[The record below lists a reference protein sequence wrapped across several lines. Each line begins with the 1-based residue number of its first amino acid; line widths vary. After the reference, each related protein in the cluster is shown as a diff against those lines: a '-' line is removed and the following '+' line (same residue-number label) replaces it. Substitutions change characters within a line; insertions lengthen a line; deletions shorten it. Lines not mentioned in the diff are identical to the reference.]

1 MTLRL
6 SLACSECDRTQGL
19 RDGSVPVEGVS
30 LTCIGLPV
38 EEIFHRMVRFAE
50 FDAAELSLSSYVLS
64 LQMGNP
70 FIAVPAFPSRMF
82 RHSGIYVN
90 SRCGI
95 REPADLIGRTVGV
108 AEYQLTANVWIRGI
122 LQEHYGVPAASVTYR
137 TGGLHAPGRVEKLP
151 LSLPGDIRVEPIGER
166 QTLAQMLVA
175 GEIDALYT
183 PRTPAPYAQGRP
195 EVRRLFADAAAEE
208 ARYFAATGVFPIMH
222 TVVLRRARYDEH
234 RWLARA
240 FLKAFERARAS
251 GARRHR
257 RDRHPQVHGA
267 VAARGGGQDPP
278 PARRGLLALRRAAEP
293 ARPGDLPQVLLRAG
307 ARPEPAAPRRP
318 VRRGDARGFRDL
330 IYAKPS
336 TSA

>member
-1 MTLRL
+1 MALRL

-38 EEIFHRMVRFAE
+38 EEVFHRMARFAE

-64 LQMGNP
+64 LQMGKP

-90 SRCGI
+90 SDSGI
-95 REPADLIGRTVGV
+95 AEPADLIGRTVGL

-122 LQEHYGVPAASVTYR
+122 LEEHYGVPVASVTYR
-137 TGGLHAPGRVEKLP
+137 TGGLHAPGRTEKLP
-151 LSLPGDIRVEPIGER
+151 LSLPDGIRVEPIGDR
-166 QTLAQMLVA
+166 QTLAQMLVV

-195 EVRRLFADAAAEE
+195 EVRRLFGDAAAEE
-208 ARYFAATGVFPIMH
+208 ARYFAGTGVFPIMH
-222 TVVLRRARYDEH
+222 TVVLRRALYDEH

-240 FLKAFERARAS
+240 FFKAFEQARCQALD
-251 GARRHR
+251 GIDETATLKYMVPWLHEEVARTR
-257 RDRHPQVHGA
+257 RVLGDDYWPYGLQPNLRSLDTFLRYSFEQGL
-267 VAARGGGQDPP
+267 ARSRLS
-278 PARRGLLALRRAAEP
+278 PADLF
-293 ARPGDLPQVLLRAG
+293 ARETLDDFV
-307 ARPEPAAPRRP
+307 
-318 VRRGDARGFRDL
+318 
-330 IYAKPS
+330 
-336 TSA
+336 T

>member
-1 MTLRL
+1 VTLRL

-64 LQMGNP
+64 LQTGNP

-175 GEIDALYT
+175 GEIDALYS

-222 TVVLRRARYDEH
+222 TVVLRRARYEEH

-240 FLKAFERARAS
+240 FFKAFERARAQALDGIDETATLKYMVPWLPEEVTRTRRLLGEDYWPYGVPPNQRVLETFLRYS
-251 GARRHR
+251 FEQGLARSLPR
-257 RDRHPQVHGA
+257 
-267 VAARGGGQDPP
+267 
-278 PARRGLLALRRAAEP
+278 PA
-293 ARPGDLPQVLLRAG
+293 DLFA
-307 ARPEPAAPRRP
+307 PETLEDF
-318 VRRGDARGFRDL
+318 V
-330 IYAKPS
+330 
-336 TSA
+336 T

>member
-1 MTLRL
+1 VALRL

-38 EEIFHRMVRFAE
+38 EEVFHRMARFAE

-64 LQMGNP
+64 LQLGAP

-95 REPADLIGRTVGV
+95 REPADLIGRTVGL

-122 LQEHYGVPAASVTYR
+122 LQEHYDVPVTSVTYR

-151 LSLPGDIRVEPIGER
+151 VTLPESIRIEPIGEG
-166 QTLAQMLVA
+166 QTLARMLVS

-183 PRTPAPYAQGRP
+183 PRTPAPYALGRP
-195 EVRRLFADAAAEE
+195 EVRRLFPDPAREE
-208 ARYFAATGVFPIMH
+208 ERYFAQSRVFPIMH
-222 TVVLRRARYDEH
+222 TVVLRRALYQEH

-240 FLKAFERARAS
+240 LFKAFEQARLRALDGIDETATLKYLLPWLPEEV
-251 GARRHR
+251 ARTR
-257 RDRHPQVHGA
+257 RLLGDDYWPYGLPPNQRCLETFLRYA
-267 VAARGGGQDPP
+267 VEQ
-278 PARRGLLALRRAAEP
+278 GLAEP
-293 ARPGDLPQVLLRAG
+293 GLAPADLFA
-307 ARPEPAAPRRP
+307 PETL
-318 VRRGDARGFRDL
+318 DDF
-330 IYAKPS
+330 II
-336 TSA
+336 

>member
-38 EEIFHRMVRFAE
+38 EEIFHRMARFAE
-50 FDAAELSLSSYVLS
+50 FDAAELSLSSYVIS
-64 LQMGNP
+64 LQLGKP

-90 SRCGI
+90 SDSGI
-95 REPADLIGRTVGV
+95 AEPADLIGRTVGV

-122 LQEHYGVPAASVTYR
+122 LQEHYGVPVTSVTYR
-137 TGGLHAPGRVEKLP
+137 TGGLHEPGRTEKLP
-151 LSLPGDIRVEPIGER
+151 LSLPDDIRVQPIGGR
-166 QTLAQMLVA
+166 QTLAQMLVS

-195 EVRRLFADAAAEE
+195 EVRRLFDDAAAEE
-208 ARYFAATGVFPIMH
+208 ARYFAATGLFPIMH
-222 TVVLRRARYDEH
+222 TVVLRRALYAEH

-240 FLKAFERARAS
+240 FFKAFEQ
-251 GARRHR
+251 ARRRALDGIDETATLRYMVPWLPEEVARTR
-257 RDRHPQVHGA
+257 RLLGHDYWTYGLPANQRVLETFLRYA
-267 VAARGGGQDPP
+267 VEQGLAPGPLR
-278 PARRGLLALRRAAEP
+278 PA
-293 ARPGDLPQVLLRAG
+293 DLFA
-307 ARPEPAAPRRP
+307 PETLEDF
-318 VRRGDARGFRDL
+318 V
-330 IYAKPS
+330 
-336 TSA
+336 T

>member
-38 EEIFHRMVRFAE
+38 EEIFHRMARFAE
-50 FDAAELSLSSYVLS
+50 FDAAELSLSSYVIS
-64 LQMGNP
+64 LQVGKP

-90 SRCGI
+90 CDSGI
-95 REPADLIGRTVGV
+95 AEPADLIGRTVGV

-122 LQEHYGVPAASVTYR
+122 LQEHYGVPVTSVTYR
-137 TGGLHAPGRVEKLP
+137 TGGLHEPGRTEKLP
-151 LSLPGDIRVEPIGER
+151 LSLPDDVRVEPIGDR
-166 QTLAQMLVA
+166 QTLAEMLVA

-195 EVRRLFADAAAEE
+195 EVRRLFGDPAAEE
-208 ARYFAATGVFPIMH
+208 ARYFARTGVFPIMH
-222 TVVLRRARYDEH
+222 TVVLRRARYAEH

-240 FLKAFERARAS
+240 LLKAFERARRQALDGIDETATLKYMVPWLPGEVARTRELLGDDYWPYGLAPNQRALDTFLRYSFEQAS
-251 GARRHR
+251 PGAGSVPPTCSRRKR
-257 RDRHPQVHGA
+257 
-267 VAARGGGQDPP
+267 
-278 PARRGLLALRRAAEP
+278 LR
-293 ARPGDLPQVLLRAG
+293 
-307 ARPEPAAPRRP
+307 
-318 VRRGDARGFRDL
+318 
-330 IYAKPS
+330 IS
-336 TSA
+336 

>member
-1 MTLRL
+1 VALRL

-38 EEIFHRMVRFAE
+38 EEVFHRMVRFAE

-64 LQMGNP
+64 LQMGAP

-90 SRCGI
+90 SRSGI
-95 REPADLIGRTVGV
+95 SKPTDLIGRRVGL

-122 LQEHYGVPAASVTYR
+122 LQEHYDVPVTSVTYL

-151 LSLPGDIRVEPIGER
+151 LSLPEDIRIEPIGDDR
-166 QTLAQMLVA
+166 TLAQMLVS

-183 PRTPAPYAQGRP
+183 PRTPAPFAQGRP
-195 EVRRLFADAAAEE
+195 EVRRLFPDPAREE
-208 ARYFAATGVFPIMH
+208 ERYFSRTRVFPIMH
-222 TVVLRRARYDEH
+222 TVVLRRALYQEH

-240 FLKAFERARAS
+240 FFKAFEQ
-251 GARRHR
+251 ARRRAMDGIDETATVKYMVPWLAEEVARTR
-257 RDRHPQVHGA
+257 RVIGEDYWPYG
-267 VAARGGGQDPP
+267 
-278 PARRGLLALRRAAEP
+278 
-293 ARPGDLPQVLLRAG
+293 
-307 ARPEPAAPRRP
+307 AAPNQPCLETFLRYSFEQGLAGRLLTP
-318 VRRGDARGFRDL
+318 AELFAPETLEEFV
-330 IYAKPS
+330 I
-336 TSA
+336 

>member
-1 MTLRL
+1 MALRL

-38 EEIFHRMVRFAE
+38 EEVFHRMVRFAE

-95 REPADLIGRTVGV
+95 AEPADLIGRTVGV

-122 LQEHYGVPAASVTYR
+122 LQEHYGVPVASVTYR

-151 LSLPGDIRVEPIGER
+151 LSLPGDICVEPVGER
-166 QTLAQMLVA
+166 QTLAQMLVD

-195 EVRRLFADAAAEE
+195 EVRRLFPDAAAEE
-208 ARYFAATGVFPIMH
+208 ARYFAGTGVFPIMH
-222 TVVLRRARYDEH
+222 TVVLRRALYTEH

-240 FLKAFERARAS
+240 FFKAFERARAQALDGIDETATLRYMVPWLPEEVARTRRLLGDDYWPYGMRPNQRVLETFLRYS
-251 GARRHR
+251 FEQGLARRLLS
-257 RDRHPQVHGA
+257 
-267 VAARGGGQDPP
+267 
-278 PARRGLLALRRAAEP
+278 PA
-293 ARPGDLPQVLLRAG
+293 DLFA
-307 ARPEPAAPRRP
+307 PETLEDF
-318 VRRGDARGFRDL
+318 V
-330 IYAKPS
+330 
-336 TSA
+336 T

>member
-1 MTLRL
+1 MALRL

-38 EEIFHRMVRFAE
+38 EEVFHRMARFAE

-64 LQMGNP
+64 LQMDNP

-90 SRCGI
+90 SDSGI
-95 REPADLIGRTVGV
+95 AEPADLIGRTVGV

-122 LQEHYGVPAASVTYR
+122 LQEHYGVPVASVTYR
-137 TGGLHAPGRVEKLP
+137 TGGLHAPGRTEKLP
-151 LSLPGDIRVEPIGER
+151 LSLPGDIRVEPIGAR

-195 EVRRLFADAAAEE
+195 EVRRLFGDAAAEE

-222 TVVLRRARYDEH
+222 TVVLRRALYAEH

-240 FLKAFERARAS
+240 VLKAFE
-251 GARRHR
+251 
-257 RDRHPQVHGA
+257 Q
-267 VAARGGGQDPP
+267 ARGQALDGIDETATLKYMVPWLP
-278 PARRGLLALRRAAEP
+278 EEVARTRDLLGHDYWPYGLEPNQRVLETFLRYSFEQGLARSLL
-293 ARPGDLPQVLLRAG
+293 RPGDLF
-307 ARPEPAAPRRP
+307 ARETLEDF
-318 VRRGDARGFRDL
+318 V
-330 IYAKPS
+330 
-336 TSA
+336 T

>member
-1 MTLRL
+1 VALSL

-19 RDGSVPVEGVS
+19 RDGSAPVEGVS

-38 EEIFHRMVRFAE
+38 EEVFHRMVRFAE

-90 SRCGI
+90 SRSGI
-95 REPADLIGRTVGV
+95 AEPADLIGRTVGV

-151 LSLPGDIRVEPIGER
+151 LSLPDDIRVEPIGDE

-183 PRTPAPYAQGRP
+183 PRTPAPFAQGRP
-195 EVRRLFADAAAEE
+195 EVQRLFGDAAAEE
-208 ARYFAATGVFPIMH
+208 ARYFADTGVFPIMH
-222 TVVLRRARYDEH
+222 TVVLRRALYAEH

-240 FLKAFERARAS
+240 FFKAFEQARSQALDRIDETATLKYMVPWLPEEVARTRRLLGDDYWPYGVPPNQLALETFLRYSYEQGARA
-251 GARRHR
+251 A
-257 RDRHPQVHGA
+257 
-267 VAARGGGQDPP
+267 
-278 PARRGLLALRRAAEP
+278 P
-293 ARPGDLPQVLLRAG
+293 ARPRRAV
-307 ARPEPAAPRRP
+307 RPR
-318 VRRGDARGFRDL
+318 DARGFRDL
-330 IYAKPS
+330 IFARPG

>member
-1 MTLRL
+1 VALPL

-19 RDGSVPVEGVS
+19 RDGSAPVEGVS

-38 EEIFHRMVRFAE
+38 EEVFHRMVRFAE

-90 SRCGI
+90 SRSGI
-95 REPADLIGRTVGV
+95 AEPADLIGRTVGV

-122 LQEHYGVPAASVTYR
+122 LQEHYAVPAASVTYR
-137 TGGLHAPGRVEKLP
+137 AGGLHAPGRVEKLP
-151 LSLPGDIRVEPIGER
+151 LSLPDDVCVEPIGDR

-222 TVVLRRARYDEH
+222 TVVLRRAVYAEH

-240 FLKAFERARAS
+240 FFKAFEQARSQALDRIDETATLKYMVPWLPEEVARTRRLLGDDYWPYGVAPNQRALETFLRYSYEQGLAQRLLS
-251 GARRHR
+251 
-257 RDRHPQVHGA
+257 
-267 VAARGGGQDPP
+267 
-278 PARRGLLALRRAAEP
+278 PAELFA
-293 ARPGDLPQVLLRAG
+293 
-307 ARPEPAAPRRP
+307 PETLDDF
-318 VRRGDARGFRDL
+318 V
-330 IYAKPS
+330 I
-336 TSA
+336 